1 MVSSAVPH
9 SRAMN
14 IVPAEGFTC
23 AVAASSGGYRLTAG
37 VSAAI
42 RSIPDMMIPKD
53 MMVRRLAEWL
63 VEAGGVLV
71 PGGVSEQ
78 QGDGPVVQGSSEGL
92 CQGARGAQAAM
103 APGPIT
109 GASAR
114 RSVRGKTPPRWSSRE
129 PSELACGNIVPIT
142 LLCGAVSA
150 DHLRYV

>member
-53 MMVRRLAEWL
+53 MMVRKTRR
-63 VEAGGVLV
+63 VAGGSWRC
-71 PGGVSEQ
+71 PGPGRGQRTAGRWTCCARFQRRSMPGCPRSPSGHGSGTHHWGVSAPERARKDATTLEQ
-78 QGDGPVVQGSSEGL
+78 S
-92 CQGARGAQAAM
+92 
-103 APGPIT
+103 
-109 GASAR
+109 
-114 RSVRGKTPPRWSSRE
+114 
-129 PSELACGNIVPIT
+129 
-142 LLCGAVSA
+142 
-150 DHLRYV
+150 